1 MAPRVL
7 ASGPKPCGGK
17 NYQQVMDFGE
27 SKTTLK
33 TKCVTNIA
41 NSKQL
46 GFDAYF
52 DWFTFRN
59 TPLPKITECLV
70 LL

>member
-1 MAPRVL
+1 
-7 ASGPKPCGGK
+7 
-17 NYQQVMDFGE
+17 MDFGE

-52 DWFTFRN
+52 DWFTFKN